1 VRCPESL
8 EPESSE
14 AVPRGAG
21 EEDNIGTRDRAGVRA
36 GCNACS
42 DARLGRESQVK
53 GPAAHTMKIVGLPG
67 CRY

>member
-14 AVPRGAG
+14 DAPRGAR
-21 EEDNIGTRDRAGVRA
+21 EEDNMGTRDMAGVRA

-42 DARLGRESQVK
+42 DARPGRESQMEK
-53 GPAAHTMKIVGLPG
+53 G
-67 CRY
+67 R

>member
-14 AVPRGAG
+14 AVPRGAR
-21 EEDNIGTRDRAGVRA
+21 EEDNMGTRDMAGVRA

-42 DARLGRESQVK
+42 DARLGRESQMEK
-53 GPAAHTMKIVGLPG
+53 G
-67 CRY
+67 R

>member
-14 AVPRGAG
+14 AVPRGAR
-21 EEDNIGTRDRAGVRA
+21 EEDNMGTRSRAGVRI

-42 DARLGRESQVK
+42 DARPSRESQMEK
-53 GPAAHTMKIVGLPG
+53 GRQHI
-67 CRY
+67 R

>member
-21 EEDNIGTRDRAGVRA
+21 EDDNMGTRDRAGVRA

-42 DARLGRESQVK
+42 DARPGRESKMEK
-53 GPAAHTMKIVGLPG
+53 GRQHI
-67 CRY
+67 R

>member
-1 VRCPESL
+1 MRYIAINASVRCPESL

-21 EEDNIGTRDRAGVRA
+21 EEDNMGTRDRAGVRA

-42 DARLGRESQVK
+42 DARPGRESLMEK
-53 GPAAHTMKIVGLPG
+53 GRQHI
-67 CRY
+67 R

>member
-21 EEDNIGTRDRAGVRA
+21 EEGDIGTRSRAGVRI
-36 GCNACS
+36 GCNAYS
-42 DARLGRESQVK
+42 DARSCRESQMEK
-53 GPAAHTMKIVGLPG
+53 GRQHI
-67 CRY
+67 R